1 MGKARYEYCEA
12 ADIRARMDAELKRL
26 PPNSNKKETAS
37 SFWSRVSQAGLL
49 LEALARYDELAA
61 ELTAWKHTRR
71 ETKKAFDQRIERE
84 GRQAEAERVRA
95 ELVASGLNGREAQ
108 AELVQRLQPLDGRKT
123 RAWETPDPWLAGR
136 LFRNKADQQ
145 NVLTKAGS
153 KEAEDD
159 NEYVVA
165 RERFYWAKLR
175 REERQALADA
185 RHRARALK
193 LEHKKPKSQA
203 GQAPSP
209 APGATC
215 RRDGQ
220 DRMVI

>member
-1 MGKARYEYCEA
+1 MAKARYEYCEA
-12 ADIRARMDAELKRL
+12 ADIRACIGPELNRL
-26 PPNSNKKETAS
+26 PPSNNKKETPAG
-37 SFWSRVSQAGLL
+37 FWLRIEQAGLL

-71 ETKKAFDQRIERE
+71 ETKKEFENRIERE

-95 ELVASGLNGREAQ
+95 DLVAAGLNQREAQ
-108 AELVQRLQPLDGRKT
+108 AELVQRFQPLDGSKT

-136 LFRNKADQQ
+136 LFRDKADQQ

-175 REERQALADA
+175 REERQALANA
-185 RHRARALK
+185 RQRAKALK

-209 APGATC
+209 APGTSG